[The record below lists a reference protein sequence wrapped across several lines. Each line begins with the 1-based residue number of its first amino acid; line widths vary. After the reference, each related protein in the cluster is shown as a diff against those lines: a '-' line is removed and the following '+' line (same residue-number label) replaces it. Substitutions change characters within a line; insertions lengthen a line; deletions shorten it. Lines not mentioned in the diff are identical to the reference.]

1 LPLPLNELSSD
12 QFQIDFLTGAATGFN
27 SRRVSPEQWRATA
40 ELNRKRS
47 RSLKAIHGQSAS
59 WGEISPD
66 VWAQRVPEQAGAL
79 EVPVIDL
86 LALGV
91 DADEFGELV
100 SLDPGLERLDSGKE
114 AVAWL
119 HRSTRCVYKLF
130 DLGPEGDLGQRL
142 GFEMNEEA
150 DCRVIY
156 EEAELP
162 DILDK
167 LELLHRIG
175 GCPTEIVG
183 LASRGDYLLAKQPFC
198 GPHGQLDEDRRLAV
212 ENAKAVTP
220 NGSYGMPLWLFAA
233 EGSLWGLGDLHT
245 GNIRRL
251 EDSVPVIIDAHMGR
265 LSPALLRS
273 VPSLSRAAEAAKHRV
288 GLPANLSNASL
299 QTCDDDEL

>member
-1 LPLPLNELSSD
+1 LNEPPSK
-12 QFQIDFLTGAATGFN
+12 QFQIDFLTGASTGFS
-27 SRRVSPEQWRATA
+27 SRVVLPDEWRAID

-59 WGEISPD
+59 WREVSPD
-66 VWAQRVPEQAGAL
+66 VWAQKVPEQAGL
-79 EVPVIDL
+79 LDVPVVDL
-86 LALGV
+86 LALGI
-91 DADEFGELV
+91 DADEFGELI
-100 SLDPGLERLDSGKE
+100 SLVPELERLDSGKE

-119 HRSTRCVYKLF
+119 HRTSECVYKLF

-142 GFEMNEEA
+142 AYEPEEQGN
-150 DCRVIY
+150 CRVIY
-156 EEAELP
+156 ENAELP

-198 GPHGQLDEDRRLAV
+198 GPHGPLDEDRRRAV
-212 ENAKAVTP
+212 ENAKAVAP
-220 NGSYGMPLWLFAA
+220 HGSYGMPLWLFVT
-233 EGSLWGLGDLHT
+233 EGELWGLGDLHT

-265 LSPALLRS
+265 IPPALLRS
-273 VPSLSRAAEAAKHRV
+273 VPSLSRAAESAKHRV

-299 QTCDDDEL
+299 QICDDDDL